1 VGGGNPADGN
11 HRRTTVVAKPA
22 AAGVTADTGSTCSAG
37 DSVCAAQGAV
47 LAQSVGG
54 QWSHWWSIP
63 DPLLWAAAG
72 WAAAC
77 WWQCEP
83 RPSLARAAGA
93 SSVAAISDNPANR
106 PTARERGGPRAMTT
120 RVAGSS
126 QEW

>member
-77 WWQCEP
+77 WWLCEP

-106 PTARERGGPRAMTT
+106 PTIRPRGEAVNM
-120 RVAGSS
+120 A
-126 QEW
+126 